1 MDQTKTAQQI
11 AQERFELI
19 APLLEPDIE
28 PAEKRARRE
37 RILER
42 QQVLGAPIS
51 ERTLRRYV
59 QHYREQGLQG
69 LEPKTR
75 RDHGELR
82 EISQDILEEAKVLKA
97 ELPQRSVRQIIE
109 ILEVEGKIVPGSVSH
124 TTLGRHLRK
133 LRFMGLPK
141 TPKNGYKRFQ
151 KEYRNQLWQVDLK
164 YGPFIPDPKNPKKNC
179 RTYLLAFIDD
189 HTRLVTHG
197 QFYLDQ
203 SLPILEDCFRKAI
216 LKRGIPDNVYVD
228 NGKIFVSRWFRMAC
242 ARLNIRHKA
251 AAPYSPESK
260 GKIERFMG
268 TADEFINEVSLLKP
282 RTLKE
287 LNDAFLS
294 WLEEGYNHKPHS
306 ALNDQTPASVFAG
319 DSRKLR
325 FVSPEEL
332 RDAFLWEESRKVDKT
347 GCIKLNGLVF
357 DVGPDLVGRMI
368 DARFD
373 PLNLNAV
380 EIWFN
385 GQKIK
390 LAKELKINADREWK
404 TDSVDVA
411 APTDSRYLKA
421 MAHKEQERR
430 KRYRNAISFHKLEG
444 DSDV

>member
-1 MDQTKTAQQI
+1 MEQTKIARQI

-28 PAEKRARRE
+28 PAERSARRK

-42 QQVLGAPIS
+42 QQLLGPPIS
-51 ERTLRRYV
+51 ERTLRRYI
-59 QHYREQGLQG
+59 QNYREKGLQG

-75 RDHGELR
+75 RDQGELR
-82 EISQDILEEAKVLKA
+82 EISRDVLEDAKVLKA
-97 ELPQRSVRQIIE
+97 ELPQRSIRQILE
-109 ILEVEGKIVPGSVSH
+109 ILEVEGKIAPGSVSH
-124 TTLGRHLRK
+124 TTLGRHLRQSG
-133 LRFMGLPK
+133 FMGLPK
-141 TPKNGYKRFQ
+141 TPKNGFRRFQ

-164 YGPFIPDPKNPKKNC
+164 YGPFIPDPRNPKKNC

-203 SLPILEDCFRKAI
+203 SLPILENCFRKAI
-216 LKRGIPDNVYVD
+216 LKRGVPDNVYVD

-251 AAPYSPESK
+251 TAPFSPEAK

-268 TADEFINEVSLLKP
+268 TADTFVNEVGLLKP

-306 ALNDQTPASVFAG
+306 SLNNRTPASVFAG
-319 DSRKLR
+319 DTRKLR

-332 RDAFLWEESRKVDKT
+332 RDAFLWEETRKVDKT

-357 DVGPDLVGRMI
+357 DVGPDFVGRKV
-368 DARFD
+368 DVRFD
-373 PLNLNAV
+373 PLDLDAV

-385 GQKIK
+385 GQKAK
-390 LAKELKINADREWK
+390 LAQELKINADREWK
-404 TDSVDVA
+404 SDTTETSV
-411 APTDSRYLKA
+411 PTESRYLKA
-421 MAHKEQERR
+421 LARKEQERR
-430 KRYRNAISFHKLEG
+430 ERQRKAISFHRLEE

>member
-1 MDQTKTAQQI
+1 MERIKTTGQI
-11 AQERFELI
+11 AHERFELI

-28 PAEKRARRE
+28 PAERRARRE

-42 QQVLGAPIS
+42 QRLLGAPIS
-51 ERTLRRYV
+51 DRTLRRYV
-59 QHYREQGLQG
+59 QHYREKGLQG

-75 RDHGELR
+75 QDQGALR
-82 EISQDILEEAKVLKA
+82 KISSEVLADAMVLKA
-97 ELPQRSVRQIIE
+97 ELPQRSVRQILE
-109 ILEVEGKIVPGSVSH
+109 ILEAEDKITPGGLSPS
-124 TTLGRHLRK
+124 TLGRHLRK
-133 LRFMGLPK
+133 AGFMGLPK
-141 TPKNGYKRFQ
+141 TPKNGFRRFQ

-197 QFYLDQ
+197 EFYLDQ

-216 LKRGIPDNVYVD
+216 LKRGVPDNVYVD

-242 ARLNIRHKA
+242 ARLNIRHRA
-251 AAPYSPESK
+251 AAPFSPESK

-268 TADEFINEVSLLKP
+268 TANEFIDEVYLLEP
-282 RTLKE
+282 QTLRE

-294 WLEEGYNHKPHS
+294 WLEEGYNHKSHS
-306 ALNDQTPASVFAG
+306 SLKGGTPAGVFSE

-325 FVSPEEL
+325 FISPDEL
-332 RDAFLWEESRKVDKT
+332 RDAFLWEETRKVDKT

-357 DVGPDLVGRMI
+357 DVGPDLVGRKV
-368 DARFD
+368 DVRFD
-373 PLNLNAV
+373 PLNLDAV

-385 GQKIK
+385 GQKMK
-390 LAKELKINADREWK
+390 LAQELKINTDREWK
-404 TDSVDVA
+404 VNQA
-411 APTDSRYLKA
+411 EPEKPTESRYLKA
-421 MAHKEQERR
+421 IEHREKERR
-430 KRYRNAISFHKLEG
+430 KRQRQAISFRKLVD

>member
-1 MDQTKTAQQI
+1 MEQPKSARQI

-28 PAEKRARRE
+28 PAEKKARRD

-42 QQVLGAPIS
+42 QQALGAPIS
-51 ERTLRRYV
+51 ARTLRRYV
-59 QHYREQGLQG
+59 QHYREHGLEG

-75 RDHGELR
+75 RDQGELR
-82 EISQDILEEAKVLKA
+82 EISRDILDDAKVLKA
-97 ELPQRSVRQIIE
+97 ELPQRSIRQILE
-109 ILEVEGKIVPGSVSH
+109 ILETEGKITPGSVSH

-133 LRFMGLPK
+133 LGFMGLPK
-141 TPKNGYKRFQ
+141 VPKNGFKRFQ

-189 HTRLVTHG
+189 HTRLITHG

-228 NGKIFVSRWFRMAC
+228 NGKIFVSRWFRLAC
-242 ARLNIRHKA
+242 ARLNIRHRA
-251 AAPYSPESK
+251 TAPFSPKSK

-268 TADEFINEVSLLKP
+268 TVDQFVNEVSLSKP
-282 RTLKE
+282 QTLKD
-287 LNDAFLS
+287 LNNAFLS

-306 ALNDQTPASVFAG
+306 ALNGQTPASVFAG
-319 DSRKLR
+319 DTRKLR
-325 FVSPEEL
+325 FASPEEL
-332 RDAFLWEESRKVDKT
+332 RDAFLWEESRKIDKV
-347 GCIKLNGLVF
+347 GCIKLNGLRF
-357 DVGPDLVGRMI
+357 DVGPDLVGRKV
-368 DARFD
+368 DVRFD
-373 PLNLNAV
+373 PLNLDAV

-385 GQKIK
+385 GQKIR

-404 TDSVDVA
+404 TDSVEVS

-421 MAHKEQERR
+421 LEQKEKERR
-430 KRYRNAISFHKLEG
+430 KLHRNAISFHKLEG

>member
-1 MDQTKTAQQI
+1 MEQTKSTRQI

-28 PAEKRARRE
+28 PAEKKARRD

-42 QQVLGAPIS
+42 QQALGAPIS
-51 ERTLRRYV
+51 DRTLRRYV
-59 QHYREQGLQG
+59 QHYREHGLEG

-75 RDHGELR
+75 RDQGELR
-82 EISQDILEEAKVLKA
+82 EISKDILDDAKVLKA
-97 ELPQRSVRQIIE
+97 ELPQRSIRQILE
-109 ILEVEGKIVPGSVSH
+109 ILEAEGKITPESVSH

-133 LRFMGLPK
+133 LGFMGLPK
-141 TPKNGYKRFQ
+141 APKNGFKRFR

-164 YGPFIPDPKNPKKNC
+164 YGPFIPNPKNPKKNC
-179 RTYLLAFIDD
+179 RAYLLAFIDD

-242 ARLNIRHKA
+242 ARLNIRHRA
-251 AAPYSPESK
+251 TAPFSPESK

-268 TADEFINEVSLLKP
+268 TADEFVNEVSLLKP

-306 ALNDQTPASVFAG
+306 SLNGRTPASVFAG
-319 DSRKLR
+319 DTRKLR

-357 DVGPDLVGRMI
+357 DVGPDFVGRKI
-368 DARFD
+368 DVRFD
-373 PLNLNAV
+373 PLNLDAV
-380 EIWFN
+380 EIGFN
-385 GQKIK
+385 GQKVQS
-390 LAKELKINADREWK
+390 AQELKINADREWK
-404 TDSVDVA
+404 SNATDVA
-411 APTDSRYLKA
+411 APTDSRYLRA
-421 MAHKEQERR
+421 LEQKEKERR
-430 KRYRNAISFHKLEG
+430 KLHRNAISFHKLEG